1 MAEAMEVGQ
10 LLGGKL
16 RSRPQNPGTPD
27 ADASSGDSSGNN
39 PESGEGDSLDASENL
54 DEERRGAD
62 DAGGGEDEAVGEGE
76 GADNE
81 SDSSSGSGASTQGEE
96 LKTLPAW
103 AQTLIADMEEKRKG
117 FQSETAKAHNDVRN
131 ALDEIQKFREESEAG
146 YSDEALNLLEGKE
159 DGDVVEVGDI
169 RKILEKQEQQG
180 DQKEAQEK
188 LRLYNSKVNSA
199 LNSKDD
205 MSDVHAHYR
214 ENNLSK
220 EPDAEV
226 MTKLGNY
233 YFGLSHLRESQ
244 LKTQKAEHQTAL
256 KKAVKEA
263 EARGKK
269 NASRPPVAGG
279 NAGDGPN
286 SLSVMEQKLKDRAK
300 RIGTDYKT
308 GERVAK

>member
-27 ADASSGDSSGNN
+27 AEASSGDSSGGDS
-39 PESGEGDSLDASENL
+39 ESGEGDSLDASENL
-54 DEERRGAD
+54 DENQREAD
-62 DAGGGEDEAVGEGE
+62 DAGGGDEAGDGEGE
-76 GADNE
+76 GEE
-81 SDSSSGSGASTQGEE
+81 SDSSSGSGASTQGKD
-96 LKTLPAW
+96 LKTLPPW
-103 AQTLIADMEEKRKG
+103 AQTLISDMEEKRRG
-117 FQSETAKAHNDVRN
+117 FQSEAAKAQDDVQS
-131 ALDEIQKFREESEAG
+131 ALNEIKRFREESQAE

-188 LRLYNSKVNSA
+188 LKLYNSKVNSA

-214 ENNLSK
+214 EHNLSK

-244 LKTQKAEHQTAL
+244 LKTQK
-256 KKAVKEA
+256 
-263 EARGKK
+263 RSG
-269 NASRPPVAGG
+269 
-279 NAGDGPN
+279 
-286 SLSVMEQKLKDRAK
+286 
-300 RIGTDYKT
+300 
-308 GERVAK
+308 